1 MALSASSRGSSSWFS
16 FYPPCELGHDPSPVL
31 ECCWLAAAGDSD
43 DAELDEIG
51 RELEADLNFRDR
63 MDTEANQLEEQGEFR
78 AAELLRLRADAL
90 QDQITVKLENVRA
103 SRPGKY
109 SWEEDRWEEDSC

>member
-63 MDTEANQLEEQGEFR
+63 MDTEANQLEEQGEFG
-78 AAELLRLRADAL
+78 LRPLASGGGR
-90 QDQITVKLENVRA
+90 QSNNVDTPRGGGLTPLA
-103 SRPGKY
+103 FS
-109 SWEEDRWEEDSC
+109 STL